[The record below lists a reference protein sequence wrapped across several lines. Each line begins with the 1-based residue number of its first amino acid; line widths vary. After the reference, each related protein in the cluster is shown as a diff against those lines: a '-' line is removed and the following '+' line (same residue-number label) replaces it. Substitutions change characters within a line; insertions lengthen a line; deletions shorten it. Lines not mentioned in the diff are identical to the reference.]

1 MAEQRTCRDSRSV
14 GAVTGGVKTI
24 EAGVVVVGLGQRVL
38 PHTSARRDRSTVALC
53 DHNGMGHG
61 GNTGKLSRSTKPSRQ
76 HRISHITAGG
86 VGGARTRD
94 RQIMRS
100 TLSCRTRLASND
112 AYFTRDD
119 LGFHLSHPAT
129 STMRRRP
136 SWSPRSPS
144 RGPCS
149 SIASACT
156 KLRSTRLHEADRGEC
171 SRCGLAKAV
180 CFPGAWPSV
189 TA

>member
-1 MAEQRTCRDSRSV
+1 MAEQRTCRD

-86 VGGARTRD
+86 AGGARTRD
-94 RQIMRS
+94 RQIMRKP
-100 TLSCRTRLASND
+100 TRLTSPLDGDLLTALPLVSRD
-112 AYFTRDD
+112 A
-119 LGFHLSHPAT
+119 P
-129 STMRRRP
+129 
-136 SWSPRSPS
+136 
-144 RGPCS
+144 
-149 SIASACT
+149 
-156 KLRSTRLHEADRGEC
+156 
-171 SRCGLAKAV
+171 GLAGMSRNQPRWDGCSHNV
-180 CFPGAWPSV
+180 LTRRYSV
-189 TA
+189 EVASLRRTTSSPWRIPC